1 MGFNTILEVIND
13 LKAGKMVIV
22 VDDANREN
30 EGDITM
36 AAEMITPDAVNFMLN
51 HARGIICVAI
61 ASNIANQLNLH
72 PMVVDNTASFQTPF
86 TVSVDAKDG
95 ITTGVS
101 SSDRAA
107 TIKAIAD
114 EKSTADS
121 LVRPGHVFPLKA
133 HDGGV
138 LFRAGHTEGAVDLAK
153 LAGLRPATVIC
164 EIMNEDGNMAKL
176 PDLMKISEK
185 YNLKI
190 CTIADIIKYRFDQ
203 ERLIQKSVSVNI
215 PTPYGE
221 FDLHLY
227 KSNVDEYLHLAL
239 CLGDIG
245 SKDGNPAPLQTEP
258 ILVRVHDECL
268 TGDIFGS
275 LRCDCGEQLHNALKL
290 IKENGK
296 GVLLYMR
303 QEGRGIGLENKL
315 HAYALQEKGMDT
327 VEANKALGFEDDKR
341 DYGIG
346 AQILRDLGIT
356 KMRLLSNNPRKF
368 AGLTGYGLEIC
379 ERVPI
384 TTDPKA
390 ENKRYLEAK
399 KEKMGHM
406 LDNV

>member
-1 MGFNTILEVIND
+1 MKFNTIPEVIED
-13 LKAGKMVIV
+13 LREGKMVIV

-30 EGDITM
+30 EGDITI
-36 AAEMITPDAVNFMLN
+36 AAEKITPEAVNFMLN

-61 ASNIANQLNLH
+61 SSEIARKLDLP
-72 PMVVDNTASFQTPF
+72 PMVSNNTATFETPF
-86 TVSVDAKDG
+86 TVSVDATDG

-101 SSDRAA
+101 STDRAM
-107 TIKAIAD
+107 TIKTIAS
-114 EKSTADS
+114 KDS
-121 LVRPGHVFPLKA
+121 KPESLARPGHVFPLRA

-138 LFRAGHTEGAVDLAK
+138 LVRAGHTEGAVDLAK
-153 LAGLRPATVIC
+153 LAGLTPATAIC

-176 PDLMKISEK
+176 PELSKVAEK
-185 YNLKI
+185 FNLKM
-190 CTIADIIKYRFDQ
+190 CTIADVIKYRFGQ
-203 ERLIQKSVSVNI
+203 EKLIRKSVSARI

-227 KSNVDEYLHLAL
+227 KSSVDEYLHIAL

-245 SKDGNPAPLQTEP
+245 SPGTEPSHVQTDP

-275 LRCDCGEQLHNALKL
+275 LRCDCGEQLHSALL
-290 IKENGK
+290 AIKKEGK

-327 VEANKALGFEDDKR
+327 VEANEALGFAGDIR

-346 AQILRDLGIT
+346 AQILRDLGIS

-368 AGLTGYGLEIC
+368 AGLTGYGLEIS

-384 TTDPKA
+384 VTDPKA
-390 ENKRYLEAK
+390 ENKKYLK
-399 KEKMGHM
+399 TKQEKMGH
-406 LDNV
+406 LLNNI

>member
-1 MGFNTILEVIND
+1 MKFNTISEVISD
-13 LKAGKMVIV
+13 LREGKMVIV

-61 ASNIANQLNLH
+61 SSDIAEKLNLH
-72 PMVVDNTASFQTPF
+72 PMVVNNTASFQTPF
-86 TVSVDAKDG
+86 TVSVDATDG

-107 TIKAIAD
+107 TIKALAD
-114 EKSTADS
+114 ADSTADS

-138 LFRAGHTEGAVDLAK
+138 LFRAGHTEGAVDLIK
-153 LAGLRPATVIC
+153 LAGLRPASVIC
-164 EIMNEDGNMAKL
+164 EIMNKDGNMAKL
-176 PDLMKISEK
+176 PELKEVASK
-185 YNLKI
+185 FNLKI
-190 CTIADIIKYRFDQ
+190 CTIAEIIKYRFGQ
-203 ERLIQKSVSVNI
+203 ERLINKQVSANI

-227 KSNVDEYLHLAL
+227 KSSVDDYLHLAL
-239 CLGDIG
+239 CLGNIG
-245 SKDGNPAPLQTEP
+245 GKGDAPSPLQTEP

-275 LRCDCGEQLHNALKL
+275 LRCDCGEQLHSALKL
-290 IKENGK
+290 IKEEGK

-327 VEANKALGFEDDKR
+327 VEANNALGFEDDKR

-346 AQILRDLGIT
+346 AQILRDLGIS

-368 AGLTGYGLEIC
+368 AGLTGYGLEIS

-384 TTDPKA
+384 TTLPKA
-390 ENKRYLEAK
+390 ENKRYLKTK